1 MTFLSLNISDF
12 NFLCEN
18 FNHLTPLEKSHPLFL
33 SNPRLRVEVLS
44 RSPFENFVG
53 ALHPPAP
60 LSKKGSGVHIM
71 ALTHNLV
78 FYWHSDLISPQE
90 HTQHT
95 QGPVD

>member
-18 FNHLTPLEKSHPLFL
+18 CNHLTPLEKSHPLFL

-53 ALHPPAP
+53 ALHPPP
-60 LSKKGSGVHIM
+60 PQQKGEWGAH
-71 ALTHNLV
+71 
-78 FYWHSDLISPQE
+78 Y
-90 HTQHT
+90 
-95 QGPVD
+95 GPDT